1 MAAAQAPSG
10 RSCPLA
16 LVGIQDLP
24 SEEPRRFSAFVDT
37 IYGRAKRDSQYQQE
51 VVQDS
56 ASHLEHLQAIL
67 LEFDADGAPEES
79 DLM

>member
-1 MAAAQAPSG
+1 MAAAQARPE

-24 SEEPRRFSAFVDT
+24 SGEPRRFSAVVDT
-37 IYGRAKRDSQYQQE
+37 ISGKAKRDSQYQQE
-51 VVQDS
+51 EVQDW

-67 LEFDADGAPEES
+67 LEFDADGALEES